1 MKSVNRKAYLS
12 RTPNGSYRVRL
23 QDESGDMRSRNFK
36 RKMDAELFARA
47 IKKGELLDDWFGTK
61 TYDPGG
67 IKTFQELAHAWMEHG
82 EKVREISRSC
92 LGNYRAHLKHHI
104 LPVLGKKPI
113 SQLKLT
119 DIEKLAMGLK
129 KKKPMTKA
137 YSAVRKN
144 VIIDDDREFLS
155 PDYRQEILI
164 VCCMVTKWAL
174 EREYL
179 PSNPFAKFKLPEK
192 PEQPYDYWRLEDED
206 QFMDW
211 IESGGFYYKETAKP
225 FSRMNGTNETFMKK
239 LKMRNSEELRDIVLF
254 ALRSAMRLGEIGA
267 LTNRDVNLEKNW
279 IRVRASFSRK
289 ENKLKNTTKNKK
301 FRFIELNEDM
311 RDILE
316 RRRDI
321 DLDTPIFNIHM
332 NSIKFFSRTCRLAG
346 VREIHFHALRHTCL
360 TNLANGYGMDAPLP
374 IVQVQRIAGHS
385 EIKTTMRYVHSAG
398 IERTNSIQWSTNKRR
413 ANNLN
418 ALNGG
423 SILHE

>member
-1 MKSVNRKAYLS
+1 MRSVNRKAYLS
-12 RTPNGSYRVRL
+12 RTPNGSYRVRF
-23 QDESGDMRSRNFK
+23 QDEAGDMRSRNFK

-67 IKTFQELAHAWMEHG
+67 IKTFQELAYAWIEHG
-82 EKVREISRSC
+82 EKVREISQSF

-129 KKKPMTKA
+129 KKKPMTTA

-144 VIIDDDREFLS
+144 VISDEENEFLS
-155 PDYRQEILI
+155 PAYRQEILI
-164 VCCMVTKWAL
+164 VACMVTKWAM

-179 PSNPFAKFKLPEK
+179 HSNPFAKFKLPEK

-206 QFMDW
+206 KFMDW
-211 IESGGFYYKETAKP
+211 IEAGGNYYKETAKP

-239 LKMRNSEELRDIVLF
+239 LKISNAEELRDIVLF

-279 IRVRASFSRK
+279 IRVRASFNRK

-301 FRFIELNEDM
+301 FRFVELNDDM

-316 RRRDI
+316 RRKHFDP
-321 DLDTPIFNIHM
+321 DTPIFNIHM
-332 NSIKFFSRTCRLAG
+332 NSIKSFSKTCCLAG

-385 EIKTTMRYVHSAG
+385 DIKTTMRYVHSSG
-398 IERTNSIQWSTNKRR
+398 VEQTTSKQRSRLNS
-413 ANNLN
+413 
-418 ALNGG
+418 
-423 SILHE
+423 